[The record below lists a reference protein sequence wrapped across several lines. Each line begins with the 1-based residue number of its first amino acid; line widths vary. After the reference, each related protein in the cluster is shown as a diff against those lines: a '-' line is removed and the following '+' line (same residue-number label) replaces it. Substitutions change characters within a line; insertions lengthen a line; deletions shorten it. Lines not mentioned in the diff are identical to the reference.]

1 MEIIAQIFDLLSNPA
16 VIVLLQ
22 QIYSAFFTLG
32 SILSALFFSV

>member
-1 MEIIAQIFDLLSNPA
+1 MLNQIIDLLSNPA

-32 SILSALFFSV
+32 SILSALFFAV